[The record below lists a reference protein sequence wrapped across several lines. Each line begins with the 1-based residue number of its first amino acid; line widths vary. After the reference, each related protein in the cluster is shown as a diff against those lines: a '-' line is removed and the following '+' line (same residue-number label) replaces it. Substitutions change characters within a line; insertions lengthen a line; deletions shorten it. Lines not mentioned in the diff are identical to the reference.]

1 MRQFMPTGELCGS
14 SCGHEGPGGIGSPAP
29 GCGGEGTCIYVC
41 FMVQLKILFFAQKF
55 TNVWI
60 SAKIQIVFVSLIY
73 PKTGFVDF
81 LKIQQTTF
89 FYFTI
94 VCTVYSTKC
103 YTVTVYQYASFPT
116 QIKTNC

>member
-41 FMVQLKILFFAQKF
+41 FRVELKILFFAQKV

-60 SAKIQIVFVSLIY
+60 SAKIQIVFVSLIISKNGVRGI
-73 PKTGFVDF
+73 PKNTTNYIF
-81 LKIQQTTF
+81 LLHYTV
-89 FYFTI
+89 
-94 VCTVYSTKC
+94 VCTVYSTIIYMC
-103 YTVTVYQYASFPT
+103 VTL
-116 QIKTNC
+116 